1 MMAMSIKY
9 WLATFS
15 WQVLRRFAFLRVLR
29 LSHIGF
35 FLLAQ
40 KLGCHV
46 ALKNR
51 KFSRQELRNLLLF
64 IFVLLFYF
72 LHEEVFE
79 CFHEPLSECFWRRRL
94 SRCAIRVY
102 PRTTIMVLPVLKV
115 ISLVED
121 LLNLLDLAAQREV
134 LVAHSLV
141 PLVNQGVDLAELL
154 LTQLVRTEAHLI
166 STVASIASI
175 SMVMI
180 IHFLRDSLL
189 LEIAICVSLN

>member
-1 MMAMSIKY
+1 
-9 WLATFS
+9 
-15 WQVLRRFAFLRVLR
+15 
-29 LSHIGF
+29 
-35 FLLAQ
+35 
-40 KLGCHV
+40 
-46 ALKNR
+46 
-51 KFSRQELRNLLLF
+51 
-64 IFVLLFYF
+64 
-72 LHEEVFE
+72 
-79 CFHEPLSECFWRRRL
+79 
-94 SRCAIRVY
+94 
-102 PRTTIMVLPVLKV
+102 MVLPVLKV

>member
-1 MMAMSIKY
+1 
-9 WLATFS
+9 
-15 WQVLRRFAFLRVLR
+15 
-29 LSHIGF
+29 
-35 FLLAQ
+35 
-40 KLGCHV
+40 
-46 ALKNR
+46 
-51 KFSRQELRNLLLF
+51 
-64 IFVLLFYF
+64 
-72 LHEEVFE
+72 
-79 CFHEPLSECFWRRRL
+79 
-94 SRCAIRVY
+94 
-102 PRTTIMVLPVLKV
+102 V

-154 LTQLVRTEAHLI
+154 LTKLVRTEAHLI